1 MRKLCLTRPVNHQSQ
16 AVDWLSS
23 VDVTDTH
30 YTTRS
35 KHEPGT
41 GEWLLASNPYDIWL
55 NGKMELMWLYG
66 IPGSGKT
73 GMF

>member
-1 MRKLCLTRPVNHQSQ
+1 
-16 AVDWLSS
+16 
-23 VDVTDTH
+23 VDVSDTH
-30 YTTRS
+30 YATRS